1 VIRVRS
7 NTTRVSVDARILP
20 ARNWNPSLC
29 ELVHHST
36 IFEINV
42 ESYRRRTAIEKKQP
56 GAGRPAQQATIK
68 NNLSVSARDNQHA
81 N

>member
-1 VIRVRS
+1 V
-7 NTTRVSVDARILP
+7 
-20 ARNWNPSLC
+20 
-29 ELVHHST
+29 LVHHST

-68 NNLSVSARDNQHA
+68 NTLSVSARDNQHA